1 MSEAR
6 PSPVLGYLLL
16 TLAFVAAAGAL
27 FFGYYGVQL
36 VYLAATFEG
45 EGSLGHVGM
54 YIAAIVF
61 PFIAL
66 IAAAVAWISW
76 KAGKRR
82 LNTYTK

>member
-1 MSEAR
+1 MSVTQ
-6 PSPVLGYLLL
+6 PSRVLGYVLLIISL
-16 TLAFVAAAGAL
+16 VATAIAL

-36 VYLAATFEG
+36 VYLALTFKG

-54 YIAAIVF
+54 YIAAILF

-66 IAAAVAWISW
+66 IAAGVAWVSW

-82 LNTYTK
+82 F